1 MGSDRHLR
9 HQALKQ
15 AEKVFEEIDLDDV
28 DDLVVGVIRVQSW
41 YRGHVG
47 RRRALRRLEY
57 HAWSDPRGGRPFVR
71 IIHMVVYGFTL
82 TIIVVA
88 LFINAIYGIKFPPE
102 SAQAW
107 VFTSCISLAS
117 DYFVVEVVMCIL
129 TVAMGD

>member
-88 LFINAIYGIKFPPE
+88 CSSTPY
-102 SAQAW
+102 
-107 VFTSCISLAS
+107 TAS
-117 DYFVVEVVMCIL
+117 SFHPNRL
-129 TVAMGD
+129 RHGSSR